1 MKKFKIMITISLI
14 LFIITGYL
22 YFITEKKTD
31 LKTNIVIE
39 ESKEELENFEE
50 TIISDTETN
59 SEKIEEKKENV
70 SSPKTNVV
78 EKKVDSK
85 KSSSTKN
92 NTKTATPKVIK
103 DTKKDN
109 NTTLESS
116 NKTETSPKSEVKEE
130 NVKEEK
136 KEEVQ
141 PKTKEETS
149 KTIEIVIEEPKEA
162 DYKNDPEYIKMK
174 KELFSSKD
182 ECLKKGIDLS
192 FSDSEN
198 IASTMCIS
206 ESYKGK
212 EVGFRLYIRYK
223 DGTYKEYKK

>member
-22 YFITEKKTD
+22 YSITEKKTN

-50 TIISDTETN
+50 TIISDTEIN
-59 SEKIEEKKENV
+59 SEKIEENKENV
-70 SSPKTNVV
+70 SSPKTNVM

-130 NVKEEK
+130 K

-149 KTIEIVIEEPKEA
+149 KTIEIVIKEPKEA

-198 IASTMCIS
+198 IASTMCTS

>member
-22 YFITEKKTD
+22 YSITEKKND

-39 ESKEELENFEE
+39 EYKEELENFEE
-50 TIISDTETN
+50 TIISDIETN
-59 SEKIEEKKENV
+59 SEKKEENKENV
-70 SSPKTNVV
+70 SSLKTNVV

-92 NTKTATPKVIK
+92 NTKTATPKVVK

-109 NTTLESS
+109 NITSESS
-116 NKTETSPKSEVKEE
+116 NKTETFPKSE
-130 NVKEEK
+130 VKEEK

-182 ECLKKGIDLS
+182 ECLKKGIDLN

-198 IASTMCIS
+198 IASTMCTS
-206 ESYKGK
+206 ESYKGN

>member
-22 YFITEKKTD
+22 YSITEKKTD
-31 LKTNIVIE
+31 LRTNIVIE
-39 ESKEELENFEE
+39 ESKEELEKFEE
-50 TIISDTETN
+50 TIISDTEAS
-59 SEKIEEKKENV
+59 SEKMEEKKENV
-70 SSPKTNVV
+70 SIPKTNVV

-92 NTKTATPKVIK
+92 NTKTATPKVVK
-103 DTKKDN
+103 DTKKNN
-109 NTTLESS
+109 NTTLDSS
-116 NKTETSPKSEVKEE
+116 NKTETSPKSE
-130 NVKEEK
+130 VKEEK

-198 IASTMCIS
+198 IASTMCTS

>member
-22 YFITEKKTD
+22 YSITEKKTD

-59 SEKIEEKKENV
+59 SEKIEENKENV
-70 SSPKTNVV
+70 SSQKTNVV

-116 NKTETSPKSEVKEE
+116 NKTETSPKSE
-130 NVKEEK
+130 VKEEK

-192 FSDSEN
+192 FSDTEN
-198 IASTMCIS
+198 IASTMCTS

>member
-14 LFIITGYL
+14 LFIITGCL

-59 SEKIEEKKENV
+59 SEKIEENKENV
-70 SSPKTNVV
+70 SSQKTNVV

-116 NKTETSPKSEVKEE
+116 NKTETSPKSE
-130 NVKEEK
+130 VKEEK

-192 FSDSEN
+192 FSDTEN
-198 IASTMCIS
+198 IASTMCTS

>member
-1 MKKFKIMITISLI
+1 M
-14 LFIITGYL
+14 
-22 YFITEKKTD
+22 
-31 LKTNIVIE
+31 
-39 ESKEELENFEE
+39 
-50 TIISDTETN
+50 
-59 SEKIEEKKENV
+59 
-70 SSPKTNVV
+70 

-116 NKTETSPKSEVKEE
+116 NKTDTSPKSE
-130 NVKEEK
+130 VKEEK

-149 KTIEIVIEEPKEA
+149 KTIQIVIEEPKEV

-198 IASTMCIS
+198 IASTMCTS

>member
-1 MKKFKIMITISLI
+1 MKKIKIMITISLI

-22 YFITEKKTD
+22 YSITEKKTD

-59 SEKIEEKKENV
+59 SEKIEENKENV

-92 NTKTATPKVIK
+92 NTKTATPKVVK
-103 DTKKDN
+103 DTKKNN
-109 NTTLESS
+109 NTNLESS
-116 NKTETSPKSEVKEE
+116 NKTETSPKSE
-130 NVKEEK
+130 VKEEK

-149 KTIEIVIEEPKEA
+149 KTIEIVIKEPKEA

-198 IASTMCIS
+198 IASTMCTS

>member
-22 YFITEKKTD
+22 YSITEKKTD
-31 LKTNIVIE
+31 LRTNIVIE
-39 ESKEELENFEE
+39 ESKEELENFKE
-50 TIISDTETN
+50 TIISDTETS
-59 SEKIEEKKENV
+59 SEKIEENKENV

-92 NTKTATPKVIK
+92 NTKTATPKVVK

-109 NTTLESS
+109 DTTLESS
-116 NKTETSPKSEVKEE
+116 SKTETSPKSE
-130 NVKEEK
+130 VKEEK

-198 IASTMCIS
+198 IASTMCTS

>member
-14 LFIITGYL
+14 LFSITGYL
-22 YFITEKKTD
+22 YSITEKKTD
-31 LKTNIVIE
+31 LRTNIVIE
-39 ESKEELENFEE
+39 ESKEELEKFEE
-50 TIISDTETN
+50 TIISDTEAS
-59 SEKIEEKKENV
+59 SEKMEEKKENV
-70 SSPKTNVV
+70 SIPKTNVV

-92 NTKTATPKVIK
+92 NTKTATPKVVK

-130 NVKEEK
+130 K

-141 PKTKEETS
+141 SKTKEETS

-174 KELFSSKD
+174 RELFSSKD

-198 IASTMCIS
+198 IASTMCTS

>member
-1 MKKFKIMITISLI
+1 MKKFKIMIAISLI

-22 YFITEKKTD
+22 YSITEKKTD
-31 LKTNIVIE
+31 LRTNIVIE
-39 ESKEELENFEE
+39 ESKKELEKFEE
-50 TIISDTETN
+50 TIISDTEAS
-59 SEKIEEKKENV
+59 SEKMEEKKENV

-92 NTKTATPKVIK
+92 NTKTATPKVVK

-116 NKTETSPKSEVKEE
+116 SKTETSPKSE
-130 NVKEEK
+130 VKEEK

-198 IASTMCIS
+198 IASTMCTS

-212 EVGFRLYIRYK
+212 EVGFKLYIRYK

>member
-1 MKKFKIMITISLI
+1 MKKFKIMISISLI

-50 TIISDTETN
+50 TTISDTETS
-59 SEKIEEKKENV
+59 SEKIEEKKEEV
-70 SSPKTNVV
+70 QPKTNVV

-92 NTKTATPKVIK
+92 NSTKTATPKVFK
-103 DTKKDN
+103 ETKKDN

-174 KELFSSKD
+174 KELFFSKD

-198 IASTMCIS
+198 IASTMCTS

>member
-22 YFITEKKTD
+22 YSITEKKTD

-59 SEKIEEKKENV
+59 SEKIEENKENV
-70 SSPKTNVV
+70 SSQKTNVV

-130 NVKEEK
+130 K

-174 KELFSSKD
+174 KELFFSKD

-198 IASTMCIS
+198 IASTMCTS

>member
-1 MKKFKIMITISLI
+1 MKKFKIMVTISLI

-22 YFITEKKTD
+22 YFIMEKKTD

-39 ESKEELENFEE
+39 ESKEELEKFEE
-50 TIISDTETN
+50 TIISDIETN
-59 SEKIEEKKENV
+59 SEKIEEKKENL

-92 NTKTATPKVIK
+92 NNTKTATPKVVK

-116 NKTETSPKSEVKEE
+116 NKTDTSPKSEVKEE
-130 NVKEEK
+130 K

-141 PKTKEETS
+141 SKTKEETS
-149 KTIEIVIEEPKEA
+149 KTIEIVIEEPKES

-174 KELFSSKD
+174 RELFSSKD

-198 IASTMCIS
+198 IASTMCTS

>member
-22 YFITEKKTD
+22 YFIMEKKND

-59 SEKIEEKKENV
+59 SEKIEENKENV
-70 SSPKTNVV
+70 SSQKTNVV

-116 NKTETSPKSEVKEE
+116 NKTETSPKSE
-130 NVKEEK
+130 VKEEK

-198 IASTMCIS
+198 IASTMCTS

>member
-59 SEKIEEKKENV
+59 SEKIEENKENV

-130 NVKEEK
+130 KAKEEK

-198 IASTMCIS
+198 IASTMCTS

>member
-1 MKKFKIMITISLI
+1 MKKFKIMTIISLV
-14 LFIITGYL
+14 LFIVAGYL
-22 YFITEKKTD
+22 YFITDKKTD

-59 SEKIEEKKENV
+59 SEKIEENKENV
-70 SSPKTNVV
+70 SSQKTNVV

-85 KSSSTKN
+85 KSSSINN

-116 NKTETSPKSEVKEE
+116 NKTETSPKSE
-130 NVKEEK
+130 VKEEK

-174 KELFSSKD
+174 RELFSSKD

-198 IASTMCIS
+198 IASTMCTS